1 MVSRKIAEKD
11 FKKLYSLSA
20 GRCNVCGCELFSET
34 FHLGEM
40 GHIIPF
46 SNNSNAPRA
55 DYKLINNY
63 STSNSYDN
71 LILLCANCHIK
82 VDSDVGY
89 YTVEK
94 LLEIKKNF
102 ESEISSK
109 LAIQFSNNSDGF
121 LLKSIH
127 DNYDLQSLLAQLN
140 HYCSIN
146 NIPLN
151 ITDIGDIEEFI
162 LETYRPTHYPFHDD
176 ELNRIMNKIL
186 ENYYVF
192 RKITLPKYTLN
203 HSGSLS
209 VMENHRLL
217 ANEEADL
224 ENALSNLTKYLYE
237 WLKYCREN
245 NYL

>member
-20 GRCNVCGCELFSET
+20 GRCNACGCELFSET

-40 GHIIPF
+40 GHIAPY
-46 SNNSNAPRA
+46 SDNPKAPRA

-121 LLKSIH
+121 LLKLIH
-127 DNYDLQSLLAQLN
+127 DNYNLQSILSQLDT
-140 HYCSIN
+140 YCSIN
-146 NIPLN
+146 IIPSD
-151 ITDIGDIEEFI
+151 ITDIGDIEQYI
-162 LETYRPTHYPFHDD
+162 LEVNRPAYYPFNDD
-176 ELNRIMNKIL
+176 ELNRIMSKIL

-192 RKITLPKYTLN
+192 WGITWQKYILN
-203 HSGSLS
+203 HRGSL
-209 VMENHRLL
+209 VIMDNHRLST
-217 ANEEADL
+217 NEEEDL
-224 ENALSNLTKYLYE
+224 KNALSNLTKYLYE